1 MNNKIILPIDTKSL
15 YKNIKNDNTS
25 GHTATVATPLKQG
38 NSYNKQL
45 GQILEIKEKEIIF
58 DDKPELIKELIKN
71 SKSKIQI
78 KNVFV
83 FDNIAVNG
91 ILIKTDRQ
99 YCIFIKEE
107 IDPEKA
113 QYGRL
118 KIHYPN
124 TLKYSDI
131 DLDIDNKAVMNE
143 VSKVLNNY
151 AFIVNSFQYDKITQI
166 LNFDAFVVGENDVP
180 YSKIFVNEKGTGN
193 KFTKIFKDATEDYD
207 VEIIAIRD
215 RLGEKINTENYFEFC
230 ENMHIDAVNYI
241 KNILE
246 ERGAK
251 NIENV
256 SLKYPYLLYDIR
268 YEINGVV
275 RYALVFWTATKIKY
289 FNLSMK
295 KNLFCHDFKNFSD
308 IYLVSD
314 VLGKK
319 RVFKYSIDQ
328 IDRLTKQINSMKF
341 TDEGVINE

>member
-1 MNNKIILPIDTKSL
+1 MSKIILPIDTKSL
-15 YKNIKNDNTS
+15 YQNIKNDNTS

-38 NSYNKQL
+38 NSYNNQL
-45 GQILEIKEKEIIF
+45 GRILEIKEKEIDF
-58 DDKPELIKELIKN
+58 DDRPELIRELIKN

-83 FDNIAVNG
+83 FDKIAVNG
-91 ILIKTDRQ
+91 LLIKTDKQ

-107 IDPEKA
+107 VDPEKV

-124 TLKYSDI
+124 TLKYSDL
-131 DLDIDNKAVMNE
+131 DLDIDNKAVMTE
-143 VSKVLNNY
+143 VSKALNDY

-166 LNFDAFVVGENDVP
+166 LNFDAFVVGENGVP
-180 YSKIFVNEKGTGN
+180 YSKIFVNEKGTGD
-193 KFTKIFKDATEDYD
+193 KFTKIFKDAAEDYD
-207 VEIIAIRD
+207 VEIVAIRD
-215 RLGEKINTENYFEFC
+215 KRGEEVNAANYFDFC
-230 ENMHIDAVNYI
+230 ENMHVNAVSYI
-241 KNILE
+241 KTILD

-295 KNLFCHDFKNFSD
+295 KNLFCHDFKAFSD

-314 VLGKK
+314 ILGKK
-319 RVFKYSIDQ
+319 RVFKYSIEQ
-328 IDRLTKQINSMKF
+328 IDRLTKQINSMRF
-341 TDEGVINE
+341 IDEGDANE